1 MAEPTRRRSTFLA
14 RLAQLAPERTAVAV
28 VKNLGFVLNTRKA
41 CGSVIAD
48 FGLGDYEREGT
59 TSRAVEALRTELL
72 TCVRRHEPRIR
83 APKVRVLGGWH
94 FNFVRFEIA
103 GDIDDQPCA
112 IDVDIDTTTNHVTVH
127 GAESR

>member
-1 MAEPTRRRSTFLA
+1 MARHVRRRQAFLG
-14 RLAQLAPERTAVAV
+14 RLAQRAPEAASSEV
-28 VKNLGFVLNTRKA
+28 VRNLGFVLNTRKA

-59 TSRAVEALRTELL
+59 TSRAVEALRSELL
-72 TCVRRHEPRIR
+72 IAVRRHEPRLH
-83 APKVRVLGGWH
+83 APKVRVLGGWR

-103 GDIDDQPCA
+103 GDIDDRPCA

-127 GAESR
+127 DAEPR